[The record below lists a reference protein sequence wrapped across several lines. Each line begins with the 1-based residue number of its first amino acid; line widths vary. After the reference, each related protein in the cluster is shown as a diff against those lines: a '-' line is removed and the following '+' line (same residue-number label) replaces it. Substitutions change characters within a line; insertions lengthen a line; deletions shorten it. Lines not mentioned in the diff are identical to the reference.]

1 MPKPSLA
8 DALSRQKPRHG
19 GPSCVICELIPTLDK
34 TDQDALDNAMSDT
47 RLTGTMIVRAL
58 EEYGVN
64 VSISTLRRHRR
75 RECASLRNVG

>member
-1 MPKPSLA
+1 ML
-8 DALSRQKPRHG
+8 
-19 GPSCVICELIPTLDK
+19 
-34 TDQDALDNAMSDT
+34 DT